1 MPWQQHGQHRRQ
13 GGGASRRHRGP
24 RPQRP
29 CAPLQWAPTVC
40 VQEPHQPGCSP
51 VHKGRTV
58 PRGAGLRVPATRPS
72 SQLRPVVMTELTA
85 LDAAE
90 TGTPASSPLPVAG
103 RAASREGHVPALGTA
118 QGQFGR
124 MAGASGFS
132 HPWVTVAGE
141 TGEKGKFGSHT
152 LATQWGWGR
161 RASQAETLAQRPGES
176 RPLQP
181 GRPRL
186 LPPAPH
192 TLCEGCLKTDVTSHP
207 A

>member
-1 MPWQQHGQHRRQ
+1 MATAWAAPPAGW
-13 GGGASRRHRGP
+13 GGLEVAPRAPPTAPAAPHCSGPPRFVSRNLTNP
-24 RPQRP
+24 VA
-29 CAPLQWAPTVC
+29 APST
-40 VQEPHQPGCSP
+40 
-51 VHKGRTV
+51 
-58 PRGAGLRVPATRPS
+58 RGARCPGERGSGSQPHGLPPS
-72 SQLRPVVMTELTA
+72 YGPVVMTELTA

-161 RASQAETLAQRPGES
+161 KASQGETLAQRPGQS

-181 GRPRL
+181 GCPRL

-192 TLCEGCLKTDVTSHP
+192 THCEGRLKTDVTSHP